1 MARTTAEMTNTP
13 ATNEYTTTIASPE
26 LGKGV
31 YPEEEWDTAAPTGLL
46 VVACGGKIWY
56 EWA

>member
-1 MARTTAEMTNTP
+1 MTNTP

-31 YPEEEWDTAAPTGLL
+31 YPEEWDTAAPTGLL

>member
-1 MARTTAEMTNTP
+1 MTNTP